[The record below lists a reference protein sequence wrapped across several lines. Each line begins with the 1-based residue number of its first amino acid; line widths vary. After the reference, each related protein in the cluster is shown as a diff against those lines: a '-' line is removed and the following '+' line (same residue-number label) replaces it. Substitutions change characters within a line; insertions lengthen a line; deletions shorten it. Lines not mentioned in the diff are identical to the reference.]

1 MYVRVLYQIQH
12 VYIMLYIYTVNVPLS
27 CVWYLKVGKN
37 SFEEDLK
44 WCAQCTLGIGGL
56 RV

>member
-27 CVWYLKVGKN
+27 CVWYLKVGKK